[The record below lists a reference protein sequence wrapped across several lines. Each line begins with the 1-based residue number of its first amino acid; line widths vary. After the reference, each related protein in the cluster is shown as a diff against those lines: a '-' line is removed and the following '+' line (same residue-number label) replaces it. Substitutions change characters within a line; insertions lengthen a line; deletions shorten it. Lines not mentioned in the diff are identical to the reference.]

1 MRFEVGDV
9 ITYRRHW
16 YNLIARTW
24 GIILLMI
31 LVVGLT
37 AWLTAN
43 AMPPLVGCSLSGLAE
58 LLLIGTLIYNV
69 WDWAN
74 DIFQLTRT
82 QIIDIDKKP
91 LGEEKKKTAPLDAP
105 DMRIEHVRPNL
116 IANILNFGNVLVYVG
131 QTPFNLE
138 GVFNPDQVHQE
149 VAARREALLYQK
161 TQSTESRERE
171 RLLNYMTAFY
181 KQMQEPSEEEG
192 EAGTGT
198 IL

>member
-1 MRFEVGDV
+1 
-9 ITYRRHW
+9 
-16 YNLIARTW
+16 
-24 GIILLMI
+24 
-31 LVVGLT
+31 
-37 AWLTAN
+37 
-43 AMPPLVGCSLSGLAE
+43 
-58 LLLIGTLIYNV
+58 
-69 WDWAN
+69 
-74 DIFQLTRT
+74 
-82 QIIDIDKKP
+82 
-91 LGEEKKKTAPLDAP
+91 
-105 DMRIEHVRPNL
+105 
-116 IANILNFGNVLVYVG
+116 LVYVG